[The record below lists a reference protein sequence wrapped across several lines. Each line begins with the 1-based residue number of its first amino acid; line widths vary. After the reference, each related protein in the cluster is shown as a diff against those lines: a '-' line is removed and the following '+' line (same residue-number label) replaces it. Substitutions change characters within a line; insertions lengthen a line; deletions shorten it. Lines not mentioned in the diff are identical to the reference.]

1 MEIKRE
7 DLEDEVFTEEEI
19 EIIYRFVDTGKPE
32 LSYRKVRPD
41 SKLKEVR
48 DFFKRKDTKD
58 KIDEIGKSF
67 VIYDTVSDK
76 CLIDIIT
83 NCNSKDKDK
92 IQAIKVWN
100 DLRKRT
106 TSDTV
111 INNETHIDLS
121 NITNDNLE
129 SIVEKILK
137 NESK

>member
-7 DLEDEVFTEEEI
+7 DLEDEVFSEEEM

-32 LSYRKVRPD
+32 LSY
-41 SKLKEVR
+41 KEVYPTAKKSEIR

-83 NCNSKDKDK
+83 NRNSKDKDK

>member
-7 DLEDEVFTEEEI
+7 DLEDEVFTEQEM
-19 EIIYRFVDTGKPE
+19 EIIYRFVDTGKPII
-32 LSYRKVRPD
+32 SYR
-41 SKLKEVR
+41 EVYPTAKIGEAR
-48 DFFKRKDTKD
+48 DFFKRKDVKE

-67 VIYDTVSDK
+67 VIYDTVADK
-76 CLIDIIT
+76 CLLDIIS
-83 NCNSKDKDK
+83 NQESKDKDK

-106 TSDTV
+106 TSDIT
-111 INNETHIDLS
+111 INNETHLDLS